1 MLSFANLE
9 SSIPNMSNQPPHGE
23 VNIGDVLR
31 LALPL
36 QTAVAAGK
44 DPTRRKVDWV
54 VVLTSWDNLPLQAQ
68 THDLVI
74 LPSTLQE
81 RLTDKLFIPK
91 LHTLAELD
99 VAGILLF
106 QAVSEQ
112 TAVEA
117 TRLDLPLL
125 IAPPETSVREA
136 NRAIA
141 ALLVDRHSATT
152 ERGLQLYRTLSE
164 MSREEQGIPAMTD
177 VIAKLTGKIV
187 VVQDKRLEIKA
198 ISVPGSNTLDVE
210 KIVEELTQ
218 REELPAVLRNRK
230 AAARA
235 RQSHWQQI
243 LPIENIGRL
252 VSPIISGDRARG
264 YLSVIGLA
272 DELDLL
278 DQQAVEHGAAAFALE
293 MAKAKAVS
301 EAKKA
306 LRGDFLEGL
315 LAGTLP
321 PREIDRLASRLDHET
336 STPHAVMTFTWV
348 RKEAPSLRRL
358 ETAVNW
364 ALSTHGRAA
373 LVHVYGSA
381 HICIFQELRAEND
394 MDSAHELGRRIL
406 EQVRTEFPKESI
418 IAGMSGPASSL
429 AEWPRIYGEALQ
441 AMQLSERLQIQDEV
455 VEFGSLGVYRLLGQL
470 EDIPTVRAFTRQVIG
485 PLIAYDERHNSA
497 LVQTMD
503 AYFNHHG
510 NISQTAESL
519 FVHRNTLLY
528 RLERIQELTGHDLN
542 QANMRLGLNLAL
554 KLWQLRS
561 DK

>member
-1 MLSFANLE
+1 
-9 SSIPNMSNQPPHGE
+9 MSNHSAPF
-23 VNIGDVLR
+23 VNISDVLR

-36 QTAVAAGK
+36 QTAVVAGK
-44 DPTRRKVDWV
+44 DPARREVQWV
-54 VVLTSWDNLPLQAQ
+54 VVLTSWENLPLQAQ
-68 THDLVI
+68 EGDLVI
-74 LPSTLQE
+74 LPIALHE
-81 RLTDKLFIPK
+81 RTSDKALMQK
-91 LHTLAELD
+91 LEILAGLS
-99 VAGILLF
+99 VAGVLLF
-106 QAVSEQ
+106 KPVSEP
-112 TAVEA
+112 TISEA

-125 IAPPETSVREA
+125 VAPPETSVREA

-141 ALLVDRHSATT
+141 ALLVDRQSATT

-177 VIAKLTGKIV
+177 VISKLTGKIV
-187 VVQDKRLEIKA
+187 IVQDKRLEIRA
-198 ISVPGSNTLDVE
+198 LSVPGNNTLDVE
-210 KIVEELTQ
+210 RIVEALTQ
-218 REELPAVLRNRK
+218 REELPPVLRNRK

-235 RQSHWQQI
+235 HQSHWQQI

-264 YLSVIGLA
+264 YLSVVGLA

-278 DQQAVEHGAAAFALE
+278 DEQAVEHGAAAFALE

-321 PREIDRLASRLDHET
+321 VREIERLSSRLDHDT
-336 STPHAVMTFTWV
+336 STPHAALTFAWV
-348 RKEAPSLRRL
+348 KKTALSLRRL
-358 ETAVNW
+358 ETSVNW
-364 ALSTHGRAA
+364 ALSSHGRAA
-373 LVHVYGSA
+373 LVHVYGGT
-381 HICIFQELRAEND
+381 HICIFQELRAEDD
-394 MDSAHELGRRIL
+394 MESAQALGRRIL
-406 EQVRTEFPKESI
+406 EQVKTEFPKDGLV
-418 IAGMSGPASSL
+418 AGMSGPATSL
-429 AEWPRIYGEALQ
+429 ADWPRIYNEALQ
-441 AMQLSERLQIQDEV
+441 AMHLSERLQIQGEV

-470 EDIPTVRAFTRQVIG
+470 EDIPTVRVFTKQVIG
-485 PLIAYDERHNSA
+485 PLIDYDARHNST
-497 LVQTMD
+497 LVQTID

-528 RLERIQELTGHDLN
+528 RLERIQDLTNHDLN
-542 QANMRLGLNLAL
+542 QANMRLGLHLAL

>member
-1 MLSFANLE
+1 
-9 SSIPNMSNQPPHGE
+9 MSNQPSHGE
-23 VNIGDVLR
+23 VNISDVLR

-44 DPTRRKVDWV
+44 DPARRKVDWV

-68 THDLVI
+68 THDLII
-74 LPSTLQE
+74 LPPALQE

-91 LHTLAELD
+91 LQALAELD

-117 TRLDLPLL
+117 TRLDIPLL
-125 IAPPETSVREA
+125 VAPPDTSIREA

-141 ALLVDRHSATT
+141 ALLVDRYAATT

-198 ISVPGSNTLDVE
+198 ISVPSSNTLDVE

-278 DQQAVEHGAAAFALE
+278 DEQAVEHGAAAFALE

-321 PREIDRLASRLDHET
+321 QREIERLASRLDHET
-336 STPHAVMTFTWV
+336 STPHAAMTFAWV
-348 RKEAPSLRRL
+348 RKDAPSLRRL

-373 LVHVYGSA
+373 LVHIYGGV

-418 IAGMSGPASSL
+418 VAGMSGPATSL
-429 AEWPRIYGEALQ
+429 ADWPRIYNEALQ

-470 EDIPTVRAFTRQVIG
+470 EDVPAVRAFTRQVIG
-485 PLIAYDERHNSA
+485 PLIEYDERHNSA
-497 LVQTMD
+497 LVQTID

-561 DK
+561 DKT

>member
-1 MLSFANLE
+1 
-9 SSIPNMSNQPPHGE
+9 MSNPTPS
-23 VNIGDVLR
+23 VNISDVLR

-36 QTAVAAGK
+36 QTAVIAGK
-44 DPTRRKVDWV
+44 DPARRPVQWV

-68 THDLVI
+68 EGDLVI
-74 LPSTLQE
+74 LPLALQE
-81 RLTDKLFIPK
+81 RISAKMLLQKLE
-91 LHTLAELD
+91 TLAELE
-99 VAGILLF
+99 VAGILAF
-106 QAVSEQ
+106 KTVSEQ
-112 TAVEA
+112 AIAEA
-117 TRLDLPLL
+117 TRLDIPLL
-125 IAPPETSVREA
+125 VAPPETSVRA
-136 NRAIA
+136 TNRGIA
-141 ALLVDRHSATT
+141 AVLVDRQSATT

-164 MSREEQGIPAMTD
+164 MSREEQGIPAMTE
-177 VIAKLTGKIV
+177 VISKLTGKIV
-187 VVQDKRLEIKA
+187 VVQDKRLEVKA
-198 ISVPGSNTLDVE
+198 VSVPQNNNFDVE
-210 KIVEELTQ
+210 KITEMLGQ
-218 REELPAVLRNRK
+218 REELPAGLRNRK

-235 RQSHWQQI
+235 LQSHWQQI

-301 EAKKA
+301 EARKA

-321 PREIDRLASRLDHET
+321 AREIERLASRLDHDT
-336 STPHAVMTFTWV
+336 STPHAAMTFEWAGKV
-348 RKEAPSLRRL
+348 APSLRRL

-364 ALSTHGRAA
+364 AFSSHGRAG
-373 LVHVYGSA
+373 LVHVYGGT
-381 HICIFQELRAEND
+381 HLCIFQELRTED
-394 MDSAHELGRRIL
+394 DTESAPALGRRIL
-406 EQVRTEFPKESI
+406 EQIKAEFPKDNV
-418 IAGMSGPASSL
+418 IAGMSGPALSL
-429 AEWPRIYGEALQ
+429 TDWPRIYSEALQ
-441 AMQLSERLQIQDEV
+441 AMQLSKRLQIQGEV
-455 VEFGSLGVYRLLGQL
+455 VEFNSLGVYRLLGQL
-470 EDIPTVRAFTRQVIG
+470 EDIAAVRTFTRQAIG
-485 PLIAYDERHNSA
+485 PLIEYDNRHQSA
-497 LVQTMD
+497 LVQTID

-519 FVHRNTLLY
+519 FIHRNTLLY

-542 QANMRLGLNLAL
+542 QANMRLGLHLAL